1 MSEVALLSFGC
12 AVSFIVVAA
21 VYIYVTEDFTG
32 AEGYRKQEA
41 KSADGEVKDL
51 SKMA

>member
-1 MSEVALLSFGC
+1 MSEIVLLSFGC

-32 AEGYRKQEA
+32 AEGYRKQMV
-41 KSADGEVKDL
+41 KSADAEVKDL
-51 SKMA
+51 SKVS